1 MNIKDIA
8 LKVASELDD
17 KHGLVERTRSSW
29 PIAFA
34 EALVAELAKEN
45 KPVYYLWE
53 NKYGDPQQMLSSNSG
68 PHPEYVITALYT
80 LPPTAEQ
87 IEQETAEEIAKL
99 LENGNFLSKESL
111 ISLAANG
118 AAKAIRSGAWKE
130 YK

>member
-17 KHGLVERTRSSW
+17 KHGLGERTRSSW

>member
-1 MNIKDIA
+1 MNIKETA
-8 LKVASELDD
+8 LRLAKSMRDKSGYTTLD
-17 KHGLVERTRSSW
+17 LVCNAE
-29 PIAFA
+29 AFA

-87 IEQETAEEIAKL
+87 IEQETAEAIAKHF
-99 LENGNFLSKESL
+99 EQSGIGGEY
-111 ISLAANG
+111 LAE
-118 AAKAIRSGAWKE
+118 AIRSGAWKE
-130 YK
+130 YL